1 MLAAVAI
8 VGMTVR
14 AETVQTATNS
24 QSNDRAPTPPDDAR
38 APKVRRRANRPVP
51 SVRHPAPVGIDDTTV
66 LRRIRSGVL
75 LVLLVTALGALTALA
90 VGVLSVAILSGLR
103 QAVG

>member
-24 QSNDRAPTPPDDAR
+24 QSNDRAPTRPDDAR
-38 APKVRRRANRPVP
+38 APKVRRASRPVP
-51 SVRHPAPVGIDDTTV
+51 SVRHPAPLGIDDTTV